1 MTLKILI
8 LLIIVVFAVMFVIG
22 NNILTVSY
30 EKFRLDGITENIKV
44 LQLSDL
50 HKKQFGKGNKRLVK
64 KIKELSPDIIIMSGD
79 MVSRDSEDFD
89 SYESLLDGIKD
100 YRIFAC
106 FGNHET
112 DMPAEMLERYLK
124 ISDRYGVKMLVNE
137 FAGLGNGL
145 NIAGLAVER
154 EYYRNSD
161 GSYRNLKEYTI
172 ADMKKALGEHSFPVV
187 LLAHN
192 PLFFGVY
199 ADWGAEIIFSG
210 HVHGGV
216 VRLPFVK
223 GLLSPERKLFP
234 KYSEG
239 TYREKNSVM
248 CVSRGLGKLR
258 LFNPPEIVFAEI
270 EPAHKG

>member
-8 LLIIVVFAVMFVIG
+8 LLIIAVFAVMFVIG

-30 EKFRLDGITENIKV
+30 EKFRLDGITKNIKV

-50 HKKQFGKGNKRLVK
+50 HKKQFGKGNKRLIK

-79 MVSRDSEDFD
+79 MVSRDSGDFD
-89 SYESLLDGIKD
+89 GYESLLDGIKD

-137 FAGLGNGL
+137 FARLKNGL

-216 VRLPFVK
+216 VRFPFVK

-239 TYREKNSVM
+239 TYLEKNSVM

-270 EPAHKG
+270 EPAHKV

>member
-8 LLIIVVFAVMFVIG
+8 LLIIAVFAVMFVIG

-79 MVSRDSEDFD
+79 MVSRDSVNFD
-89 SYESLLDGIKD
+89 NYESLLDGIKD

>member
-8 LLIIVVFAVMFVIG
+8 LLIIAVFAVMFVIG

-30 EKFRLDGITENIKV
+30 EKFRLDGITKNIKV

-50 HKKQFGKGNKRLVK
+50 HKKQFGKGNKRLIK

-79 MVSRDSEDFD
+79 MVSRDSGDFD
-89 SYESLLDGIKD
+89 GYESLLDGIKD

-137 FAGLGNGL
+137 FARLKNGL

-216 VRLPFVK
+216 VRFPFVK

-239 TYREKNSVM
+239 TYLEKNSVM

>member
-8 LLIIVVFAVMFVIG
+8 LLIIAVFAVMFVIG

-50 HKKQFGKGNKRLVK
+50 HKKQFGKGNKRLIK

-89 SYESLLDGIKD
+89 GYESLLDGIKD
-100 YRIFAC
+100 YKIFAC

-124 ISDRYGVKMLVNE
+124 ISDRYGVKTLVNE
-137 FAGLGNGL
+137 FARLENGL

-154 EYYRNSD
+154 EYYRNPD

-172 ADMKKALGEHSFPVV
+172 ADMKKALGEHNFPVV

-192 PLFFGVY
+192 PLFFGAY

-239 TYREKNSVM
+239 TYKEKNSVM

-258 LFNPPEIVFAEI
+258 LFNPPEIVLAEI
-270 EPAHKG
+270 EPAHK

>member
-8 LLIIVVFAVMFVIG
+8 LLIIAVFAVMFVIG

-50 HKKQFGKGNKRLVK
+50 HKKQFGKGNKRLIK

-137 FAGLGNGL
+137 FEGLGNGL

-248 CVSRGLGKLR
+248 CVSRGLGKFR
-258 LFNPPEIVFAEI
+258 LFNPPEIVLAEI

>member
-8 LLIIVVFAVMFVIG
+8 FLIIAVFIIIFIIG
-22 NNILTVSY
+22 NNILTVRY
-30 EKFRLDGITENIKV
+30 ENFKLDGITESIRI

-50 HKKQFGKGNKRLVK
+50 HKKQFGKGNKRLIR
-64 KIKELSPDIIIMSGD
+64 KIKEQSPDIIIMSGD
-79 MVSRDSEDFD
+79 MVSRDSVNFD
-89 SYESLLDGIKD
+89 NYESLLDGIKD

-112 DMPAEMLERYLK
+112 DMPAEMLESYLK
-124 ISDRYGVKMLVNE
+124 ISDRYGVKTLVNE
-137 FAGLGNGL
+137 FARLENGL

-161 GSYRNLKEYTI
+161 GSYRNLKDYTI
-172 ADMKKALGEHSFPVV
+172 AEMEKSLGEHSFPLI

-192 PLFFGVY
+192 PLFFEVY

-216 VRLPFVK
+216 VRLPIVK

-234 KYSEG
+234 EYSEG
-239 TYREKNSVM
+239 TYSKKNSVM

-258 LFNPPEIVFAEI
+258 LFNPPEIVVAEI
-270 EPAHKG
+270 EPL

>member
-8 LLIIVVFAVMFVIG
+8 LLIIAVFAVMFVIG

-50 HKKQFGKGNKRLVK
+50 HKKQFGKGNKRLIK

-89 SYESLLDGIKD
+89 GYESLLDGIKD

-124 ISDRYGVKMLVNE
+124 ISDRYGVKTLVNE
-137 FAGLGNGL
+137 FARLENGL

-239 TYREKNSVM
+239 TYRKKNSVM

-258 LFNPPEIVFAEI
+258 LFNPPEIVLAEI

>member
-8 LLIIVVFAVMFVIG
+8 LLIIAVFAVMFVIG

-50 HKKQFGKGNKRLVK
+50 HKKQFGKGNKRLIK
-64 KIKELSPDIIIMSGD
+64 KIKELSPNIIIMSGD

-124 ISDRYGVKMLVNE
+124 ISDRYGVKTLVNE
-137 FAGLGNGL
+137 FARLENGL

-216 VRLPFVK
+216 VRFPFVK

>member
-8 LLIIVVFAVMFVIG
+8 LLIVAVFAVMFVIG

-50 HKKQFGKGNKRLVK
+50 HKKQFGKGNKRLIK

-89 SYESLLDGIKD
+89 GYESLLDGIKD

-112 DMPAEMLERYLK
+112 DMPTEMLERYLK

-216 VRLPFVK
+216 VRLPFVN

-258 LFNPPEIVFAEI
+258 LFNPPEIVLAEI

>member
-8 LLIIVVFAVMFVIG
+8 LLIIVVFVAMFVIG
-22 NNILTVSY
+22 NNILTVRY

-64 KIKELSPDIIIMSGD
+64 KIKKLSPDIIIMSGD

-172 ADMKKALGEHSFPVV
+172 ADMKKALGEHGFPVV

-216 VRLPFVK
+216 VRFPFVK

-239 TYREKNSVM
+239 TYRKKNSVM

-258 LFNPPEIVFAEI
+258 LFNPPEIVLAEI
-270 EPAHKG
+270 EPAYKG

>member
-8 LLIIVVFAVMFVIG
+8 LLIIAVFAVMFVIG

-30 EKFRLDGITENIKV
+30 EKFGLDGITENIKV

-50 HKKQFGKGNKRLVK
+50 HKKQFGKGNKRLIK

-79 MVSRDSEDFD
+79 MVSRDSGDFD
-89 SYESLLDGIKD
+89 GYESLLDGIKD

-124 ISDRYGVKMLVNE
+124 ISDRYGVKTLVNE
-137 FAGLGNGL
+137 FARLENGL

-216 VRLPFVK
+216 VRFPFVK

-239 TYREKNSVM
+239 TYRKKNSVM

>member
-8 LLIIVVFAVMFVIG
+8 LLIIAVFAVMFVIG

-50 HKKQFGKGNKRLVK
+50 HKKQFGKGNKRLIK

-124 ISDRYGVKMLVNE
+124 ISDRYGVKTLVNE
-137 FAGLGNGL
+137 FARLENGL

-216 VRLPFVK
+216 VRFPFVK